1 MKIESLYQNELSSGA
16 GRARHSVRAVPCQP
30 NDGAHGVTRPTFA
43 FTLIEL
49 LVVIVI
55 IAILASMLLPALA
68 KAKRKAHRT
77 ACFSNL
83 RQIGIATS
91 VYLDDNR
98 DRMPDV
104 PDNELQLTPPVNA
117 SDKRYA
123 SMGSF
128 MPLLAA
134 GLGKTDLFISP
145 PVGLIT
151 NDWRGWFA
159 SPWRESGVEKPQ
171 LGWANYISDKLAER
185 DPTQARY
192 LRGRSPLG
200 VAVARKSSVSDEE
213 WLMSPFFERSWWSG
227 YHAAW
232 ARNGTEPS
240 PKGWSAH
247 HGGRNQLYLDMHADW
262 VRKDID
268 ASATQ

>member
-1 MKIESLYQNELSSGA
+1 MTTEIQTRWRRKSLA
-16 GRARHSVRAVPCQP
+16 
-30 NDGAHGVTRPTFA
+30 A

-49 LVVIVI
+49 LVVIAI

-77 ACFSNL
+77 SCFSNL
-83 RQIGIATS
+83 HQIGIATS
-91 VYLDDNR
+91 IYLDDNR

-104 PDNELQLTPPVNA
+104 PDTELQLTPPVNA

-128 MPLLAA
+128 MPLLAN

-159 SPWRESGVEKPQ
+159 SPWREAGVV
-171 LGWANYISDKLAER
+171 
-185 DPTQARY
+185 
-192 LRGRSPLG
+192 GRI
-200 VAVARKSSVSDEE
+200 
-213 WLMSPFFERSWWSG
+213 
-227 YHAAW
+227 
-232 ARNGTEPS
+232 T
-240 PKGWSAH
+240 
-247 HGGRNQLYLDMHADW
+247 
-262 VRKDID
+262 
-268 ASATQ
+268 SATNSPSAIRHRRAICAGVRR

>member
-1 MKIESLYQNELSSGA
+1 MAFADFGLAKIIE
-16 GRARHSVRAVPCQP
+16 GRAGSPLPAVSGLQTD
-30 NDGAHGVTRPTFA
+30 DGAHGVTRPTFA

-49 LVVIVI
+49 LVVIAI

-192 LRGRSPLG
+192 LRGRSPLR
-200 VAVARKSSVSDEE
+200 AQ
-213 WLMSPFFERSWWSG
+213 
-227 YHAAW
+227 AA
-232 ARNGTEPS
+232 
-240 PKGWSAH
+240 
-247 HGGRNQLYLDMHADW
+247 
-262 VRKDID
+262 
-268 ASATQ
+268 